1 LLSLN
6 GESYIA
12 MWIQSSYLSSY
23 SATWA
28 GRNFWCLWLFCGVYV
43 ATTWSENAMFD
54 LPASLALQLEVLF
67 PEFWFISFQERLSLM
82 QEKLN
87 QFENWDKGTLLCISR
102 LFISFLSEI
111 CNAGTQLLPELNCS
125 TTSPFYY
132 TKYTSSSKV
141 HWTLTFP
148 SDIRYI
154 LGH

>member
-1 LLSLN
+1 
-6 GESYIA
+6 
-12 MWIQSSYLSSY
+12 
-23 SATWA
+23 
-28 GRNFWCLWLFCGVYV
+28 
-43 ATTWSENAMFD
+43 
-54 LPASLALQLEVLF
+54 
-67 PEFWFISFQERLSLM
+67 M